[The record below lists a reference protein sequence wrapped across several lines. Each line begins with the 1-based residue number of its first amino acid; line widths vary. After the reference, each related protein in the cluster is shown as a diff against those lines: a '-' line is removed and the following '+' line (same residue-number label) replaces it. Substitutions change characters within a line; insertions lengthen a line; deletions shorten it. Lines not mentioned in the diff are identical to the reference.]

1 MDIRLSRDVLECVQ
15 CMLIISLV
23 TSSADQYGRKPAI
36 LLGLVSTMITSLL
49 LGFSVNLPMAIVAR
63 SLAGAGNG
71 NVGIIRTTVAEMV
84 PFKELQPRA
93 FSLMPLVWN
102 TGSIFGPMIGGVL
115 ANPYNVGTEERLEHP
130 NLLQRFPYALPN
142 IVSAVFFL
150 VGITT
155 GVFFLEETLET
166 LQGRRDWGLRLGD
179 KLVKIVKSHTMK
191 VGELAHLRS
200 SKTDGKS
207 KDAER
212 EPLLSSTND
221 EENVIPENGDPPP
234 PPPSYSEVLNPQ
246 AVMNLLVYTLLAL
259 HNMGFDQLLPVY
271 LQYPPLGSR
280 TDQTALSIL
289 ASGNPLK
296 FAGGLGLDHLRI
308 GLITTVYG
316 ITGMVIQFTLFPS
329 FARRFGKFLLS

>member
-1 MDIRLSRDVLECVQ
+1 
-15 CMLIISLV
+15 
-23 TSSADQYGRKPAI
+23 
-36 LLGLVSTMITSLL
+36 
-49 LGFSVNLPMAIVAR
+49 MAIFAR

-115 ANPYNVGTEERLEHP
+115 ANPYNVGSEERVEHP

-142 IVSAVFFL
+142 LVSALFFL
-150 VGITT
+150 VGITV
-155 GVFFLEETLET
+155 GVLFLEETLET

-179 KLVKIVKSHTMK
+179 NLVKAVKGHSLK
-191 VGELAHLRS
+191 LGELAHLR
-200 SKTDGKS
+200 KGDA
-207 KDAER
+207 KDDSGER
-212 EPLLSSTND
+212 EPLLQGTID
-221 EENVIPENGDPPP
+221 EESLPPQDEEPPP
-234 PPPSYSEVLNPQ
+234 PPPSYREVLNSQ
-246 AVMNLLVYTLLAL
+246 AVLNLVVYTLLAL

-280 TDQTALSIL
+280 TDETAMSTLTSH
-289 ASGNPLK
+289 NPLK
-296 FAGGLGLDHLRI
+296 FAGGLGLDHFSI

-316 ITGMVIQFTLFPS
+316 IAGMLIQFTLFPT
-329 FARRFGKFLLS
+329 FARRFGKTIFLGNPVSLSSAIAFAHNINASIQMTALNHRI